1 MTGMPSKIAVL
12 PILLIMSGGVVQAA
26 PEDDYVA
33 LMTAL
38 EIDKA
43 CIALKYMEFTA
54 VRGIAQRYLESTSQH
69 VQSLDGRLSPA
80 DYDAWRVGLDEQAR
94 TAATA
99 AGCTQAAMS
108 HVLTAKAAA
117 SDQLYQG
124 LLLAFHFDSLSDFDR
139 IPLDGHKKQT
149 AMGYEAYLRQLYG
162 QSFDAFAQRQRDAV
176 VQMIPVEDPG
186 LSTWSWSPD
195 AEQHA
200 GTLWDLQIR
209 AAAAM
214 SAVQFEVTAEA
225 NGYFVRPY
233 FVTEVMVVPSL
244 VRPEIEGSLPIIR
257 GPSYQLIKD
266 GDELVELYSVAA
278 MLPDRR
284 IGLLFYGDTA
294 TKHMQSP
301 TVRLYVPQQ
310 PYPDGTSGITAFN
323 NASFRDNA
331 LVFEGNWASDGCMG
345 APCYDFPVEAT
356 DALVADPAGTYAEL
370 FVSFTPND
378 QPPPFDETGRE
389 RFDSQWMLWWADSV
403 GAQR

>member
-1 MTGMPSKIAVL
+1 MNRPLHSLG
-12 PILLIMSGGVVQAA
+12 LLSFLMLMSAGAAHAA

-33 LMTAL
+33 LMTAI

-43 CIALKYMEFTA
+43 CVALKYMEFTA
-54 VRGIAQRYLESTSQH
+54 VRGIAQRYLESTSQY

-108 HVLTAKAAA
+108 HVFTAKAAA

-124 LLLAFHFDSLSDFDR
+124 LLLAFHFDSLPDFDR
-139 IPLDGHKKQT
+139 VPLDGHKKQT
-149 AMGYEAYLRQLYG
+149 AMGYETYLRQLYG
-162 QSFDAFAQRQRDAV
+162 QNFDAFAQRQRDAV
-176 VQMIPVEDPG
+176 VQMLPVSDPG
-186 LSTWSWSPD
+186 ISTWSWSPD
-195 AEQHA
+195 AEQYA
-200 GTLWDLQIR
+200 GRLWDLQTR

-214 SAVQFEVTAEA
+214 SSVQFEVTAEA

-244 VRPEIEGSLPIIR
+244 VRPEVEGSLPIIR
-257 GPSYQLIKD
+257 GPSYQLVED
-266 GDELVELYSVAA
+266 GEELVELYSVAS

-284 IGLLFYGDTA
+284 IGILFYGEIA
-294 TKHMQSP
+294 SKRMQSP
-301 TVRLYVPQQ
+301 TIRLYVPQK

-323 NASFRDNA
+323 DPSFRENA
-331 LVFEGNWASDGCMG
+331 VVFEGTWASDGCMG
-345 APCYDFPVEAT
+345 APCYDFPAEAT
-356 DALVADPAGTYAEL
+356 EALLADPAGTYAEL

-378 QPPPFDETGRE
+378 QPPPIDELGRE
-389 RFDSQWMLWWADSV
+389 RFDSQWMLWWTDSV